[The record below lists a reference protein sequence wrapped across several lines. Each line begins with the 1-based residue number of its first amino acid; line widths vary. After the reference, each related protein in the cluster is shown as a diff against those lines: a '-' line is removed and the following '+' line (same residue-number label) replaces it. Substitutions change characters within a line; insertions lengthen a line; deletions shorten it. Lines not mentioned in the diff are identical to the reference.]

1 VKVNEPQSNREI
13 AILLLAAGS
22 SSRLGRSKQLIS
34 ITGQPLLL
42 KSVEAAI
49 KTGIKNIIVVLGAN
63 EEAHRQVIKDAGVQV
78 VVNTDWKK
86 GMGNSLKAGL
96 YYLLQQTPKAE
107 AVVVMVCDQPLINSD
122 QLKKLVSE
130 YKSSG
135 SVIVASFY
143 QGVAGVPVLFDRTL
157 FSELLLLSDDAGA
170 KKILQHHPHLVKTVP
185 FIGGEIDIDTEDDLK
200 RFSQH

>member
-1 VKVNEPQSNREI
+1 MNSNRQI

-22 SSRLGRSKQLIS
+22 SSRLGRSKQLLS
-34 ITGQPLLL
+34 IAGQPLLL

-49 KTGIKNIIVVLGAN
+49 ESGIKSIIVVLGAN

-86 GMGNSLKAGL
+86 GMGSSLKTGL
-96 YYLLQQTPKAE
+96 SFLLQQLPRAE
-107 AVVVMVCDQPLINSD
+107 AVITMVCDQPLINSD
-122 QLKKLVSE
+122 HLTKLISE
-130 YKSSG
+130 YKSSE

-157 FSELLLLSDDAGA
+157 FSELLSMPDEAGA
-170 KKILQHHPHLVKTVP
+170 KKIIQQHPHLVKTVP
-185 FIGGEIDIDTEDDLK
+185 FPGGEIDIDTEDDLK
-200 RFSQH
+200 KFSLG

>member
-1 VKVNEPQSNREI
+1 MNSNREI

-22 SSRLGRSKQLIS
+22 SSRLGRSKQLLS

-49 KTGIKNIIVVLGAN
+49 ESGIKNIIVVLGAN

-86 GMGNSLKAGL
+86 GMGSSLKVGL
-96 YYLLQQTPKAE
+96 AYLLQQMPKVE
-107 AVVVMVCDQPLINSD
+107 AVVTMVCDQPLINSD
-122 QLKKLVSE
+122 QLVKLVSGYE
-130 YKSSG
+130 NSEST
-135 SVIVASFY
+135 IIASFY

-157 FSELLLLSDDAGA
+157 FSELLSMSDEAGA
-170 KKILQHHPHLVKTVP
+170 KKILQQHPELILMVP
-185 FIGGEIDIDTEDDLK
+185 FLGGEIDIDTEDDL
-200 RFSQH
+200 REFLMH